1 MRGRNGETV
10 FFPVRCFGKLAES
23 VKNIRKG
30 SKLFV
35 DGDLE
40 ISTFTDDDGGKRMGF
55 KIVANTYRILG
66 NGRNEPEK
74 DALSEE
80 ATQA

>member
-1 MRGRNGETV
+1 VRDRNGETV

-23 VKNIRKG
+23 VVNVRRG

-40 ISTFTDDDGGKRMGF
+40 ISAYATTRAQADD
-55 KIVANTYRILG
+55 I
-66 NGRNEPEK
+66 
-74 DALSEE
+74 
-80 ATQA
+80 